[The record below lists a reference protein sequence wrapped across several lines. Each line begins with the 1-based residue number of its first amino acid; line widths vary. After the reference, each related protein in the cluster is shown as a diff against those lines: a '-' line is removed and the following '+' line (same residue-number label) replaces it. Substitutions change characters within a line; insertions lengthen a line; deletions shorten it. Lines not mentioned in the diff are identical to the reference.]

1 MLYGQREVFMSKH
14 VSADQK
20 LHSIDTKLIKRLP
33 KSRLRHQSHEP
44 SGPPAGTN
52 SKNQFR

>member
-1 MLYGQREVFMSKH
+1 MSKH

-20 LHSIDTKLIKRLP
+20 LHASLSAKSAKQLP
-33 KSRLRHQSHEP
+33 KSRLKHQPNEP
-44 SGPPAGTN
+44 AGPPANTN